1 MKPSFRRIIASL
13 FVAFCAHAT
22 PAFAAGEAEGARS
35 PAADSRIAE
44 FQKHLADQANPPS
57 FRSISD
63 RIYSS
68 DPPAPHVVQLL
79 EIGDEALLAR
89 IHLIRQARKSVYVQ
103 TFIWSDDATGSYLF
117 RELLLAARR
126 GVKVKLLLDQPWSNV
141 DTWNSAYASVASP
154 NVEIKFY
161 NPLFEQARSSRL
173 EMVGAVLLSFG
184 TLNRRMHN
192 KLFVVDDE
200 IAITGG
206 RNVEDKYFDRDP
218 RYTFRDR
225 DILIVGPVVKDMVR
239 SFHGFWD
246 FERSVPLEALG
257 DVKAKIGQ
265 LTGDEALV
273 KFIEAPLNPMFKDV
287 DKDASDSKAIAAR
300 LIRPMIAVNGRVAF
314 YSDAPGKRDSNG
326 DTEISTTSTGIAEIV
341 AEASKS
347 VVIQTPYLIFR
358 SEALKLMKKVRKKH
372 PDFHAVAVTNSL
384 ASTDNIVV
392 YSLAMKQRKR
402 LVQDLKFHVF
412 EFKPS
417 PGDVQKMIP
426 RYRSLI
432 AAANGKPDEPM
443 VDNELPVNIKGT
455 RIGLHSKS
463 FVIDDRIAWIGS
475 HNFDPRSASFNTE
488 LALAIWD
495 DAVAAALKR
504 NILHDAEP
512 QNSWAVAPRKTI
524 PLISHVSGFVG
535 GISQR
540 LPVLDVWP
548 FRYTTNYELRKGK
561 TAVPY
566 SDPGFHDHY
575 ESVGDFPG
583 INLSPKRVQTYLIGA
598 MGGFAVPLM

>member
-1 MKPSFRRIIASL
+1 MRSFIRSAIASL
-13 FVAFCAHAT
+13 FVVLCAHAA
-22 PAFAAGEAEGARS
+22 PAFAADAAGGDRS
-35 PAADSRIAE
+35 PASDTRIAE
-44 FQKHLADQANPPS
+44 FQKQLAAEANPPS

-63 RIYSS
+63 RIYAP
-68 DPPAPHVVQLL
+68 DPPVPHVVQLL
-79 EIGDEALLAR
+79 EIGDDALLAR

-103 TFIWSDDATGSYLF
+103 TFIWSGDESGRYLF

-126 GVKVKLLLDQPWSNV
+126 GVKVKLLLDQPWSNI
-141 DTWNSAYASVASP
+141 DTWSSAYAAIASP
-154 NVEIKFY
+154 NVEIKYY
-161 NPLFEQARSSRL
+161 NPLFEQSQSSKL
-173 EMVGAVLLSFG
+173 HMVGAVFLSFK

-225 DILIVGPVVKDMVR
+225 DILIIGPVVKDMVR
-239 SFHGFWD
+239 SFRSYWD
-246 FERSVPLEALG
+246 FERSVPIEALG
-257 DVKAKIGQ
+257 DVQKKIEQ
-265 LTGDEALV
+265 LSSDAAIV
-273 KFIEAPLNPMFKDV
+273 KFIETPLNPMFRDV
-287 DKDASDSKAIAAR
+287 DREASNPAAIAGK
-300 LIRPMIAVNGRVAF
+300 LIRPMIPVSGRVAF
-314 YSDAPGKRDSNG
+314 YSDAPGKRESDG

-341 AEASKS
+341 AQASQL

-358 SEALKLMKKVRKKH
+358 GEALKLMKKVRKKH

-384 ASTDNIVV
+384 ASTDNLVV

-402 LVQDLKFHVF
+402 LIKDLKFHVF
-412 EFKPS
+412 EFKPQ
-417 PGDVQKMIP
+417 PGDVEKMIP

-432 AAANGKPDEPM
+432 AANGKADEPM
-443 VDNELPVNIKGT
+443 VDGELPVNIKGT

-463 FVIDDRIAWIGS
+463 FVVDDRIAWIGS

-488 LALAIWD
+488 LALAIHD
-495 DAVAAALKR
+495 EAVAAALKR
-504 NILHDAEP
+504 NILRDAEP

-524 PLISHVSGFVG
+524 PLISHFSGFVG
-535 GISQR
+535 SVSQR

-548 FRYTTNYELRKGK
+548 FRYTTNYQLREGK
-561 TAVPY
+561 TALPY
-566 SDPGFHDHY
+566 GDPGFHDHY

-583 INLSPKRVQTYLIGA
+583 INLSPKRVQTYLIGV